1 MNQEKWLVA
10 VVGTKSSGKSTFL
23 ARLYGSQVAQTDSGA
38 SYLISFP
45 VASESDAEKK
55 KSLEEIESLWN
66 NISNS
71 EDKEKKFK
79 TVYTNEL
86 TFGVSS
92 NGIERE
98 ISTADIPGEVFDTEA
113 SYDGNEEFNRAF
125 EEQQAKRLKS
135 GDSGDT
141 PVEVIA
147 AAKKKFD
154 ENCPRYRGVVIIVP
168 ADEWLTRVE
177 HGGLV
182 SRMMSLLKNKN
193 DAGDDVLRLI
203 VVTKVEKAIR
213 DGKISLRK
221 LHKKILKTEDDLA
234 SATGAYVRCV
244 ACDSLCDLVREGG
257 RWRLPNV
264 GEERNMPSG
273 VMSPS
278 EALVS
283 LFDIPVY
290 LRKKVRNRLIRKI
303 SLIAASILAV
313 LFGLWCWIGVS
324 ADNSRYMK
332 IEGTQHEVRDGFEE
346 YLKAPFFGK
355 FGFPYKGHTSEAQR
369 RWRSVVFD
377 GRSGTYYK
385 RDDQSNTNLD
395 EKRVELDRI
404 KKDGLF
410 KFTDK
415 QLFESLES
423 ECLNRSKEIRADF
436 ETRIAQAVSNLY
448 ACCEK
453 EDDLTLELV
462 CEEMPSL
469 SNRVLEVAKRERKK
483 FADERDMIDRERELL
498 SDMSDKKKYCDFL
511 LELEGKPRCIFA
523 SNQGNR
529 SRAIRSAASNLDGEL
544 RSAPFFVAEVSRK
557 MEPVVKKHCDRGRD
571 YSRDYNFGSIRED
584 AEKGVA
590 KLKALDAELSR
601 TYTAA
606 DSWSE
611 RLKICNEAIIHL
623 KDYPSTAERND
634 GWKVRKERLSKG
646 IDQSKSVVDT
656 IEQKVEGISDDPT
669 GQIHYIE
676 ECILSKENRALS
688 PEDVK
693 RLEDKL
699 SLYRQQASMLS
710 NAWDSV
716 VVAYNNFKTNHS
728 AYQVCLHKID
738 NFEDVCSRQKRANG
752 VKQYNIGKIKNGI
765 KDEGV
770 TADKLKK
777 EYYEAWGNRR
787 NNKEVAFRS
796 TAEALVKLLSTRYSS
811 SAKDLWIDDWVKE
824 IEESYKSCNAA
835 SEDSVF
841 VAAIQLLRIRETFE
855 ARLRLD
861 PEAEAKIGDLQETW
875 NKKHLDLTRSEV
887 EKVRGNFPEKAIRLW
902 RNYLAHVGGSC
913 GWEPYADEDDEPKAD
928 ILRLSE
934 HLNKQKAEEID
945 ALKLNLAAKLTAGQY
960 TQITNNVC
968 KIKQLFAE
976 LNVKTSQE
984 LLKKIDETMKTAQ
997 INRYNWHKARLE
1009 KVLGDFPKANDGKG
1023 ILCKWNDVDRLEE
1036 IVCDIYADDVIRGM
1050 VPPKGFDKFKE
1061 RCDKLRGEECKLA
1074 LRIDGLSFSMQ
1085 QKEKGTKSYEDTY
1098 YMPEFQ
1104 LYFVVHEKLRKLIF
1118 DYGQKD
1124 PPKKDPERLELKPAL
1139 DGTANKKYVVFKSKQ
1154 GDFRDDATKGI
1165 SLAKGDSACVTL
1177 QHPDGRRK
1185 DGLSCVSLELVSQ
1198 YETPAV
1204 LLNSASGKF
1213 KSEKRT
1219 LARKGRGL
1227 ADDEKFEY
1235 YDFELK
1241 VSLLDESCVEMFK
1254 FPTDFDGFLSELE

>member
-125 EEQQAKRLKS
+125 EEQQAKRRKS

-141 PVEVIA
+141 PVEVIET
-147 AAKKKFD
+147 AKKKFD

-168 ADEWLTRVE
+168 ADEWLTKVE

-193 DAGDDVLRLI
+193 DAGDDVLKLI

-221 LHKKILKTEDDLA
+221 LRKKILKTEDDLA

-244 ACDSLCDLVREGG
+244 ACDSLCDLVRDGG

-303 SLIAASILAV
+303 SLIAASSLAV

-324 ADNSRYMK
+324 ADNSRYMN
-332 IEGTQHEVRDGFEE
+332 IEGTRHEVRDGLEK
-346 YLKAPFFGK
+346 YLKASFFGK

-462 CEEMPSL
+462 CDEMPSL
-469 SNRVLEVAKRERKK
+469 SNRVLEVTYQERRK
-483 FADERDMIDRERELL
+483 FAAESDMIDHERALL
-498 SDMSDKKKYCDFL
+498 SDMSDKKKYCEFL
-511 LELEGKPRCIFA
+511 LELEERQHCVFA

-529 SRAIRSAASNLDGEL
+529 SRAIGSAAGSLYGEL
-544 RSAPFFVAEVSRK
+544 RSAPFFVVEVSRK
-557 MEPVVKKHCDRGRD
+557 MEPVVKKHCGRG
-571 YSRDYNFGSIRED
+571 RDYNFGSIRDE
-584 AEKGVA
+584 AESEVA
-590 KLKALDAELSR
+590 RLNALGAELGR
-601 TYTAA
+601 KYDAVD

-611 RLKICNEAIIHL
+611 RLKICNEAVNGL
-623 KDYPSTAERND
+623 KDHPAVVERND
-634 GWKVRKERLSKG
+634 GWKARQMRLSKG
-646 IDQSKSVVDT
+646 VDQSKSAT
-656 IEQKVEGISDDPT
+656 GIITQKVEGMSDDPT
-669 GQIHYIE
+669 GQISYIE
-676 ECILSKENRALS
+676 ECIRSKENSALS

-693 RLEDKL
+693 SLEDKL
-699 SLYRQQASMLS
+699 SRYRQQASVLS
-710 NAWDSV
+710 NAWEAV
-716 VVAYNNFKTNHS
+716 VVAYNNFKTNHPS
-728 AYQVCLHKID
+728 YQECLGRIEYFK
-738 NFEDVCSRQKRANG
+738 DVCDRQQRANG
-752 VKQYNIGKIKNGI
+752 VKQYDIGKIRNEI
-765 KDEGV
+765 EAEGAA
-770 TADKLKK
+770 ADKLKR
-777 EYYEAWGNRR
+777 EYFSAWGKRFDA
-787 NNKEVAFRS
+787 KESAFKS
-796 TAEALVKLLSTRYSS
+796 AAEALVQLLSTRYSS
-811 SAKDLWIDDWVKE
+811 SAKEWIDDWVKE
-824 IEESYKSCNAA
+824 IEESYKSCSTA

-841 VAAIQLLRIRETFE
+841 ADAIKLLRIRETFE
-855 ARLRLD
+855 GRLRLD
-861 PEAEAKIGDLQETW
+861 PEAEGKLGDLQEMW
-875 NKKHLDLTRSEV
+875 NKKHLDATRSEV
-887 EKVRGNFPEKAIRLW
+887 EKVRGNFPEKAIRIW
-902 RNYLAHVGGSC
+902 RNYLAHAGGSC
-913 GWEPYADEDDEPKAD
+913 GWEPYTDDDDEPKTD
-928 ILRLSE
+928 IVKLSE
-934 HLNKQKAEEID
+934 QLNKKKAEEVD
-945 ALKLNLAAKLTAGQY
+945 ALKSNVAAKLTAAEY
-960 TQITNNVC
+960 VQITNKVC
-968 KIKQLFAE
+968 NIKELFVE
-976 LNVKTSQE
+976 LNVKESQE
-984 LLKKIDETMKTAQ
+984 LQVKIDEAVKVAQ
-997 INRYNWHKARLE
+997 VNRYNWHKSQLE
-1009 KVLGDFPKANDGKG
+1009 DALEGFPKAKDGRG
-1023 ILCKWNDVDRLEE
+1023 VLCKWRDIDKLEE
-1036 IVCDIYADDVIRGM
+1036 IVRDIYSDDVIRGQ
-1050 VPPKGFDKFKE
+1050 VPPKGYDKFKE
-1061 RCDKLRGEECKLA
+1061 RCDKLRKGKCELA
-1074 LRIDGLSFSMQ
+1074 LRIDGFSFSVQ
-1085 QKEKGTKSYEDTY
+1085 QKYKGTDQYEDTY
-1098 YMPEFQ
+1098 
-1104 LYFVVHEKLRKLIF
+1104 
-1118 DYGQKD
+1118 
-1124 PPKKDPERLELKPAL
+1124 
-1139 DGTANKKYVVFKSKQ
+1139 
-1154 GDFRDDATKGI
+1154 
-1165 SLAKGDSACVTL
+1165 
-1177 QHPDGRRK
+1177 
-1185 DGLSCVSLELVSQ
+1185 
-1198 YETPAV
+1198 
-1204 LLNSASGKF
+1204 
-1213 KSEKRT
+1213 
-1219 LARKGRGL
+1219 
-1227 ADDEKFEY
+1227 
-1235 YDFELK
+1235 
-1241 VSLLDESCVEMFK
+1241 
-1254 FPTDFDGFLSELE
+1254 